1 MNKENPDLDII
12 SKIKS
17 PAQKI
22 AAKRLLNQL
31 ILATDIMSHK
41 KSLNKLKDISG
52 KDIKNYSVMEKEI
65 IMENI
70 FHACDIG
77 NPTL

>member
-12 SKIKS
+12 AKIKS

-31 ILATDIMSHK
+31 ILATDIMSHN
-41 KSLNKLKDISG
+41 KSLNKLKSLSG
-52 KDIKNYSVMEKEI
+52 KEVKECQAMEK
-65 IMENI
+65 
-70 FHACDIG
+70 
-77 NPTL
+77 

>member
-12 SKIKS
+12 AKIKS

-31 ILATDIMSHK
+31 ILATDIMSHN
-41 KSLNKLKDISG
+41 KSLTKLKSLTN
-52 KDIKNYSVMEKEI
+52 KDFKNCSVMEK
-65 IMENI
+65 
-70 FHACDIG
+70 
-77 NPTL
+77 

>member
-12 SKIKS
+12 TKIKS

-31 ILATDIMSHK
+31 ILATDIMSHN
-41 KSLNKLKDISG
+41 KSLIKLKSLSG
-52 KDIKNYSVMEKEI
+52 KEIKECQAMEK
-65 IMENI
+65 
-70 FHACDIG
+70 
-77 NPTL
+77 